1 MKTNAALLWST
12 PGKWEVTQ
20 VDLDEPKHDE
30 VLVRVVAAGLCHS
43 DDHLATGDMPPHRV
57 PTCGGHE
64 GSGVVEAVG
73 SSINDLAVGDHIVFS
88 FVPSCG
94 RCHFCAT
101 GRQSLCSAGATL
113 MKGAHLDGTFRMHV
127 DGHDVSQ
134 MALLGTFSQFTVVN
148 RRSCVKI
155 PADVPLREACLLGC
169 GVPTGWGSAVL
180 AADVRPGDVT
190 IVMGV
195 GGIGI
200 NAVQGAAHAGASRVI
215 AVDPVE
221 FKREMAMS
229 VGATDAFAT
238 MDEATELAK
247 ELTDWQGAHS
257 AIVAV
262 GLTRAEHVGEA
273 FSAIQKGGTVVV
285 TGISSVTES
294 SPPINL
300 FELSMW
306 QKRIQGVLYG
316 SLSPNTAIPR
326 LVRLYQSGQ
335 LKLTEL
341 ITRTYTLDQINEGY
355 QDMHAGRNIRGVIT
369 FD

>member
-1 MKTNAALLWST
+1 MKTNAALLWSS
-12 PGKWEVTQ
+12 PGKWEITEVE
-20 VDLDEPKHDE
+20 LDPPRAGE
-30 VLVRVVAAGLCHS
+30 VLVRTVAAGLCHS
-43 DDHLATGDMPPHRV
+43 DDHVCKGDMPPHRV
-57 PTCGGHE
+57 PMCGGHE
-64 GSGVVEAVG
+64 GAGVVEALG
-73 SSINDLAVGDHIVFS
+73 GGIDDLAIGDHVVYS

-94 RCHFCAT
+94 RCHWCAS
-101 GRQSLCSAGATL
+101 GRQSLCGAGATT
-113 MKGAHLDGTFRMHV
+113 MKGAHLDGTFRMHA

-134 MALLGTFSQFTVVN
+134 MALIGSFAERTVVN

-155 PADVPLREACLLGC
+155 PSDMPLAEASLLSC
-169 GVPTGWGSAVL
+169 GVPTGWGSAVV

-221 FKREMAMS
+221 FKREMALS
-229 VGATDAFAT
+229 LGATDAFAT
-238 MDEATELAK
+238 MGEAHELAK

-262 GLTRAEHVGEA
+262 GLTRADHVAEG
-273 FSAIQKGGTVVV
+273 FSAIQKGGTLVV

-294 SPPINL
+294 TPPINL
-300 FELSMW
+300 FELAMW
-306 QKRIQGVLYG
+306 QKRIQGVIYG
-316 SLSPNTAIPR
+316 SLSPNSAVPH

-341 ITRTYTLDQINEGY
+341 ITRTYALDQINEGY
-355 QDMHAGRNIRGVIT
+355 DDMLAGRNIRGVIT
-369 FD
+369 FN